1 MTTDIFSNSLI
12 FLPSNSFWQS
22 SPIGDPKIRSSVFVF
37 IFILGHIFRN
47 CVKIELY
54 STRSRFQK
62 TKFALLSVQAQAVNL
77 FRFQNIFKVPEYYLM
92 VVG

>member
-1 MTTDIFSNSLI
+1 M
-12 FLPSNSFWQS
+12 
-22 SPIGDPKIRSSVFVF
+22 RSSSFVF

-54 STRSRFQK
+54 CVLVVGPKKQIRASQCSSLGR
-62 TKFALLSVQAQAVNL
+62 KFVQNVS
-77 FRFQNIFKVPEYYLM
+77 KVPEYYLI

>member
-1 MTTDIFSNSLI
+1 M
-12 FLPSNSFWQS
+12 
-22 SPIGDPKIRSSVFVF
+22 RSSSFVF

-54 STRSRFQK
+54 RVLVVGPK
-62 TKFALLSVQAQAVNL
+62 KKVSVQAQTVSL
-77 FRFQNIFKVPEYYLM
+77 FRLQNDFKVPEYYVI